1 MAGQQ
6 WCAVESALKI
16 IGDRWT
22 LAIVHELSLGPRRTV
37 ELHHGFN
44 GLSTKTLLARLRKL
58 ERAGLVSRQ
67 TFSESPPRVEYS
79 LTARGH
85 ILLPVV
91 REMGKSALLWDN
103 PGRHDLECK
112 ACSVLNEPAESPD
125 GHEASTPE
133 ISDSNAN
140 RSFESSPIR
149 RPIRKR
155 RDITLL

>member
-1 MAGQQ
+1 MAGQL
-6 WCAVESALKI
+6 WCAVDSALKI

-79 LTARGH
+79 LTAKGH

-112 ACSVLNEPAESPD
+112 ACSALDTVSEATTEQETSIVETADTRARPSIEPLPV
-125 GHEASTPE
+125 
-133 ISDSNAN
+133 
-140 RSFESSPIR
+140 R
-149 RPIRKR
+149 RQIRKR
-155 RDITLL
+155 RDIILL

>member
-1 MAGQQ
+1 MAGQS
-6 WCAVESALKI
+6 WCAVDSALKI

-37 ELHHGFN
+37 ELHHEFD
-44 GLSTKTLLARLRKL
+44 GLSTKTLLSRLRRL

-67 TFSESPPRVEYS
+67 SFSESPPRVEYS

-91 REMGKSALLWDN
+91 REVGKSALLWDE
-103 PGRHDLECK
+103 PDRHDLECK
-112 ACSVLNEPAESPD
+112 ACSALNEPADSADE
-125 GHEASTPE
+125 HEASTAE
-133 ISDSNAN
+133 ISDSNAD
-140 RSFESSPIR
+140 RTFESSPIR